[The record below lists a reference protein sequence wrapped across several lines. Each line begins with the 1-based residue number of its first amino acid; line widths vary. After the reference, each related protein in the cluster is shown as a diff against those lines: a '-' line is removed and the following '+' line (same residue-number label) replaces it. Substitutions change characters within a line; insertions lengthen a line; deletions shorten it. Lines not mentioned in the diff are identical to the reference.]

1 MRFFKNDLIFKFYV
15 FGVYVLYIW
24 LCLSINKLSGDIEEN
39 PDPKC
44 NCSIYHWTLGSM
56 TAHNYLKTSLLRA
69 YISLHNVD
77 VVSISETYRDS
88 NTENDG
94 RILESAKF
102 DLLRADHACY
112 SKRGG
117 VCIY

>member
-1 MRFFKNDLIFKFYV
+1 
-15 FGVYVLYIW
+15 
-24 LCLSINKLSGDIEEN
+24 
-39 PDPKC
+39 
-44 NCSIYHWTLGSM
+44 M

-117 VCIY
+117 VLHILKKFTCLEIDYD